1 MGIDQIFV
9 LNYLINRRVAK
20 RNGKMVLFIDMKA
33 AFASVDRNSLM
44 ESMRKRGVKERLVAR
59 CEEVLR
65 ETTSRV
71 RIEEKK
77 GDRF

>member
-1 MGIDQIFV
+1 MV
-9 LNYLINRRVAK
+9 K
-20 RNGKMVLFIDMKA
+20 RNGKIVVLFIDMKA
-33 AFASVDRNSLM
+33 AFDSVDRDSLM
-44 ESMRKRGVKERLVAR
+44 ESMRKRGVKEGLVAR

-71 RIEEKK
+71 RVEEKE